1 MTPQELQELIAQ
13 QYGNV
18 LTAGQKL
25 TSQPKPIPTQT
36 VVQPSAAIGQA
47 TNLAANAATTG
58 PDYFGMGVG
67 ALQGANAA
75 IGNAMTTSAQTT
87 GAYDPQSY
95 QAFMNPFQQE
105 VIDRYTQEMQRQF
118 DITGQQRKAQAIG
131 AGAFGGG
138 REGVL
143 EAEAQRGF
151 QQQLGTG
158 IAGLL
163 SSGFQTAQQQ
173 AQQAFENQRR
183 AQQQAAGLQL
193 AGGELGTGIGQLFGT
208 FGVQAPTTQANLA
221 TQLSQL
227 GVTET
232 AAQQQA
238 AQQAFQNQMAQF
250 QQPYQQLSFQAGLL
264 GGAAPAFMS
273 PATPGMGN
281 PLLQG
286 ISALGGYAA
295 S

>member
-1 MTPQELQELIAQ
+1 MTPEELQKLIAQ

-25 TSQPKPIPTQT
+25 TSQPKPVPTQT

-58 PDYFGMGVG
+58 PDFFGMGVG
-67 ALQGANAA
+67 ALQGAQSA
-75 IGNAMTTSAQTT
+75 IGNAMATSAQTT

-118 DITGQQRKAQAIG
+118 DITGQRRKADAIS

-173 AQQAFENQRR
+173 AQQAFENQRK
-183 AQQQAAGLQL
+183 AQQAQAGLTL

-250 QQPYQQLSFQAGLL
+250 RQPYDQLTFQAGLL

-286 ISALGGYAA
+286 ISALGGYAR
-295 S
+295 

>member
-1 MTPQELQELIAQ
+1 MTPQELQDLIAQ

-18 LTAGQKL
+18 LTAGQAL
-25 TSQPKPIPTQT
+25 TSNAAAIPTQT
-36 VVQPSAAIGQA
+36 VVSPSSAIGQA

-75 IGNAMTTSAQTT
+75 ISNAMTTSAQTT

-95 QAFMNPFQQE
+95 QQFMNPYQQE
-105 VIDRYTQEMQRQF
+105 VIDKYSQEMQRNF
-118 DITGQQRKAQAIG
+118 DISRQGRAAQALG

-163 SSGFQTAQQQ
+163 SSGFQTAQQKH
-173 AQQAFENQRR
+173 NQH
-183 AQQQAAGLQL
+183 LK
-193 AGGELGTGIGQLFGT
+193 I
-208 FGVQAPTTQANLA
+208 NDKH
-221 TQLSQL
+221 
-227 GVTET
+227 
-232 AAQQQA
+232 
-238 AQQAFQNQMAQF
+238 NK
-250 QQPYQQLSFQAGLL
+250 
-264 GGAAPAFMS
+264 
-273 PATPGMGN
+273 
-281 PLLQG
+281 LLQVYNLQVVNWAQ
-286 ISALGGYAA
+286 ALVNYMEVLVYKLQQHKQI
-295 S
+295 

>member
-18 LTAGQKL
+18 LTAGQAL
-25 TSQPKPIPTQT
+25 TSNAAPVPQMTT
-36 VVQPSAAIGQA
+36 VAPSSAIGQA
-47 TNLAANAATTG
+47 TNLASNVATSG

-95 QAFMNPFQQE
+95 QAFMNPYQQE
-105 VIDRYTQEMQRQF
+105 VIDKYTQEMQRQF
-118 DITGQQRKAQAIG
+118 GISGQNRAAQAIG

-138 REGVL
+138 RQGVL

-163 SSGFQTAQQQ
+163 SSGFQNAQQQ
-173 AQQAFENQRR
+173 AQQAFENQRK
-183 AQQQAAGLQL
+183 AQQSAAGLQL
-193 AGGELGTGIGQLFGT
+193 AGGELGQGIGQLYGT
-208 FGVQAPTTQANLA
+208 FGVQSPMTSANLA
-221 TQLSQL
+221 TTLSQL

-232 AAQQQA
+232 QANQQA
-238 AQQAFQNQMAQF
+238 AQNAFNNQMLQF
-250 QQPYQQLSFQAGLL
+250 KQPYDQLTFQSNLL
-264 GGAAPAFMS
+264 GGAAPSFLSA
-273 PATPGMGN
+273 PTTQMGN
-281 PLLQG
+281 PLLAG
-286 ISALGGYAA
+286 IGALGGYAG
-295 S
+295 

>member
-1 MTPQELQELIAQ
+1 MTPQELQKLIAQ

-18 LTAGQKL
+18 LTAGQAL
-25 TSQPKPIPTQT
+25 TANAVPVPTAN
-36 VVQPSAAIGQA
+36 VVTPSAAIGQA

-58 PDYFGMGVG
+58 TDYFGAGVG
-67 ALQGANAA
+67 ALQGAANA
-75 IGNAMTTSAQTT
+75 IGNAMTTTAQTT

-95 QAFMNPFQQE
+95 QSFMDPYQRE

-151 QQQLGTG
+151 QEQLGTG

-163 SSGFQTAQQQ
+163 SSGYQSAQQQ
-173 AQQAFENQRR
+173 AQAAFENQRK
-183 AQQQAAGLQL
+183 AQQAAAGLQL
-193 AGGELGTGIGQLFGT
+193 AGGELGTGIGQLYGS
-208 FGVQAPTTQANLA
+208 FGVQAPMTQANLA
-221 TQLSQL
+221 TTLSQL

-238 AQQAFQNQMAQF
+238 AQQAYQNQLAQYM
-250 QQPYQQLSFQAGLL
+250 QPYQQLQFQAGLL
-264 GGAAPAFMS
+264 GGVAPSYLQS
-273 PATPGMGN
+273 PASEQGN
-281 PLLQG
+281 PLLAG
-286 ISALGGYAA
+286 IGALGGYL

>member
-1 MTPQELQELIAQ
+1 MTPQELQDLIAQ

-18 LTAGQKL
+18 LTAGQAL
-25 TSQPKPIPTQT
+25 TSNAAAIPTQT
-36 VVQPSAAIGQA
+36 VVSPSSAIGQA

-67 ALQGANAA
+67 ALQGAQSA
-75 IGNAMTTSAQTT
+75 IGNAMATSAQTT

-118 DITGQQRKAQAIG
+118 DITGQRRKADAIS

-163 SSGFQTAQQQ
+163 SSGFQNAQQQ
-173 AQQAFENQRR
+173 AQQAFENQRK
-183 AQQQAAGLQL
+183 AQQAQAGLTL

-250 QQPYQQLSFQAGLL
+250 RQPYDQLTFQAGLL

-286 ISALGGYAA
+286 ISALGGYAR
-295 S
+295 

>member
-1 MTPQELQELIAQ
+1 MSPEELQKLIAQ

-18 LTAGQKL
+18 LTAGQAL
-25 TSQPKPIPTQT
+25 TSKPKPIPTQE

-58 PDYFGMGVG
+58 PDFFGMGVG
-67 ALQGANAA
+67 ALQGAQSA
-75 IGNAMTTSAQTT
+75 IGNAMATSAQTT

-118 DITGQQRKAQAIG
+118 DITGQRRKADAIS

-173 AQQAFENQRR
+173 AQQAFENQRK
-183 AQQQAAGLQL
+183 AQQAQAGLTL

-221 TQLSQL
+221 AQLSQL

-250 QQPYQQLSFQAGLL
+250 RQPYDQLTFQAGLL

-286 ISALGGYAA
+286 ISALGGYAR
-295 S
+295 

>member
-1 MTPQELQELIAQ
+1 MTPQELQDLIAQ

-18 LTAGQKL
+18 LTAGQAL
-25 TSQPKPIPTQT
+25 TSNAAAIPTQT
-36 VVQPSAAIGQA
+36 VVSPSAAIGQA

-75 IGNAMTTSAQTT
+75 ISNAMTTSAQTT

-95 QAFMNPFQQE
+95 QQFMNPYQQE
-105 VIDRYTQEMQRQF
+105 VIDKYSQEMQRNF
-118 DITGQQRKAQAIG
+118 DISRQGRAAQALG

-163 SSGFQTAQQQ
+163 SSGYQNAQQQ
-173 AQQAFENQRR
+173 AQQAFQNQQA
-183 AQQQAAGLQL
+183 AQQAAAGLQL
-193 AGGELGTGIGQLFGT
+193 AGGELFGT
-208 FGVQAPTTQANLA
+208 FGVQAPQSQANLA
-221 TQLSQL
+221 TTLSQL

-232 AAQQQA
+232 QAQQQA
-238 AQQAFQNQMAQF
+238 ANQTFQNQMAQYT
-250 QQPYQQLSFQAGLL
+250 QPYQQLSFQSGLL
-264 GGAAPAFMS
+264 GGVS
-273 PATPGMGN
+273 PAYLQNPATTAGN
-281 PLLQG
+281 PLLAG
-286 ISALGGYAA
+286 IGALGGYAG
-295 S
+295 

>member
-1 MTPQELQELIAQ
+1 MTQEELQKILAQ
-13 QYGNV
+13 SYGNII
-18 LTAGQKL
+18 TAGEAL
-25 TSQPKPIPTQT
+25 TSAPKPVPVAN
-36 VVQPSAAIGQA
+36 VVTPSAAIGQA
-47 TNLAANAATTG
+47 TNLAANVATSG
-58 PDYFGMGVG
+58 PNYFASGVG

-75 IGNAMTTSAQTT
+75 IANAMTTAAQTT

-95 QAFMNPFQQE
+95 KAFMDPYQQE

-118 DITGQQRKAQAIG
+118 GITGQQRKAQAIG

-163 SSGFQTAQQQ
+163 SSGYQTAQQQ
-173 AQQAFENQRR
+173 AQQAFQNQQA
-183 AQQQAAGLQL
+183 AQQSLAGLQL
-193 AGGELGTGIGQLFGT
+193 AGGELGTDIGQLFGT
-208 FGVQAPTTQANLA
+208 FGVQAPMTQANLA
-221 TQLSQL
+221 STLSQL

-238 AQQAFQNQMAQF
+238 AQQAYQNQLAQYM
-250 QQPYQQLSFQAGLL
+250 QPYQQLGFQADLL
-264 GGAAPAFMS
+264 GGVS
-273 PATPGMGN
+273 PAYLAGPSTTAGN
-281 PLLQG
+281 PLLAG
-286 ISALGGYAA
+286 IGALGGFAG
-295 S
+295 

>member
-1 MTPQELQELIAQ
+1 M
-13 QYGNV
+13 
-18 LTAGQKL
+18 LTAGQKP
-25 TSQPKPIPTQT
+25 TSQPKPVPTQT

-67 ALQGANAA
+67 ALQGAQSA
-75 IGNAMTTSAQTT
+75 IGNAATMSGQTT
-87 GAYDPQSY
+87 EVYDPQSY
-95 QAFMNPFQQE
+95 QAFMNPFHTE

-118 DITGQQRKAQAIG
+118 DITGQRRKADAIS

-183 AQQQAAGLQL
+183 AQQQAADY
-193 AGGELGTGIGQLFGT
+193 
-208 FGVQAPTTQANLA
+208 NLR
-221 TQLSQL
+221 
-227 GVTET
+227 VV
-232 AAQQQA
+232 
-238 AQQAFQNQMAQF
+238 N
-250 QQPYQQLSFQAGLL
+250 
-264 GGAAPAFMS
+264 
-273 PATPGMGN
+273 
-281 PLLQG
+281 
-286 ISALGGYAA
+286 
-295 S
+295 

>member
-1 MTPQELQELIAQ
+1 MTPQELQDLIAQ

-18 LTAGQKL
+18 IKAGEALTANAV
-25 TSQPKPIPTQT
+25 PIPTAN
-36 VVQPSAAIGQA
+36 VVTPSTAIGQA
-47 TNLAANAATTG
+47 TNLAANVATTG

-75 IGNAMTTSAQTT
+75 IGNAMTTSAMTT

-95 QAFMNPFQQE
+95 KAFMDPYQQE

-118 DITGQQRKAQAIG
+118 DITGQQRKAQALG

-163 SSGFQTAQQQ
+163 SSGFQSAQQQ
-173 AQQAFENQRR
+173 AQAAFENQRR

-193 AGGELGTGIGQLFGT
+193 AGGELGTGIGQLYGT
-208 FGVQAPTTQANLA
+208 FGVQAPMTQANLA
-221 TQLSQL
+221 TTLSQL

-238 AQQAFQNQMAQF
+238 AQQAYQNAMAQY

-264 GGAAPAFMS
+264 GGAAPSFMQAPTTS
-273 PATPGMGN
+273 MGN
-281 PLLQG
+281 PLLAG
-286 ISALGGYAA
+286 IGALGGYAG
-295 S
+295 

>member
-1 MTPQELQELIAQ
+1 MTPEELQKLIAQ

-18 LTAGQKL
+18 LTAGQQL
-25 TSQPKPIPTQT
+25 TSQAKPIPTQT
-36 VVQPSAAIGQA
+36 VVQHSASIGQA
-47 TNLAANAATTG
+47 TNLASTAATSG

-67 ALQGANAA
+67 ALQGAQSA
-75 IGNAMTTSAQTT
+75 IGNAATTSAQTT

-95 QAFMNPFQQE
+95 KGFMDPYQKE
-105 VIDRYTQEMQRQF
+105 VIDRYTEEMQRQF
-118 DITGQQRKAQAIG
+118 GISRQGRASQALG

-151 QQQLGTG
+151 QQQ
-158 IAGLL
+158 
-163 SSGFQTAQQQ
+163 
-173 AQQAFENQRR
+173 
-183 AQQQAAGLQL
+183 
-193 AGGELGTGIGQLFGT
+193 LGTGIGQLFGT

-238 AQQAFQNQMAQF
+238 AQQAYQNQMAQY
-250 QQPYQQLSFQAGLL
+250 QQPYQQLSYQAGLL

-273 PATPGMGN
+273 PTTPGMGN

>member
-1 MTPQELQELIAQ
+1 MSPEELQKLIAQ

-18 LTAGQKL
+18 LTAGQAL
-25 TSQPKPIPTQT
+25 TSKPKPIPTQK

-58 PDYFGMGVG
+58 PDFFGMGVG
-67 ALQGANAA
+67 ALQGAQSA
-75 IGNAMTTSAQTT
+75 IGNAMATSAQTT

-118 DITGQQRKAQAIG
+118 DITGQRRKADAIS

-173 AQQAFENQRR
+173 AQQAFENQRK
-183 AQQQAAGLQL
+183 AQQAQAGLTL

-221 TQLSQL
+221 AQLSQL

-250 QQPYQQLSFQAGLL
+250 RQPYDQLTFQAGLL

-286 ISALGGYAA
+286 ISALGGYAR
-295 S
+295 

>member
-1 MTPQELQELIAQ
+1 MTQEELQKLIAQ

-18 LTAGQKL
+18 LTAGQAL
-25 TSQPKPIPTQT
+25 TANAAPVPTAN
-36 VVQPSAAIGQA
+36 VVTPSSAIGQA
-47 TNLAANAATTG
+47 TNLAANVATSG
-58 PDYFGMGVG
+58 PNYFASGVG

-75 IGNAMTTSAQTT
+75 ISNAMTTAAQTT

-95 QAFMNPFQQE
+95 KAFMDPYQQE

-118 DITGQQRKAQAIG
+118 DISGQGRAAKAIG

-163 SSGFQTAQQQ
+163 SSGFQSAQQQ
-173 AQQAFENQRR
+173 AQQAFENQRA
-183 AQQQAAGLQL
+183 AQQSLAGLQL
-193 AGGELGTGIGQLFGT
+193 AGGELGTDIGQLFGT
-208 FGVQAPTTQANLA
+208 FGVQAPMTQANLA
-221 TQLSQL
+221 TTLSQL

-238 AQQAFQNQMAQF
+238 AQQAYQNQLAQYM
-250 QQPYQQLSFQAGLL
+250 QPYQQLQFQAGLL
-264 GGAAPAFMS
+264 GGAAPSFMAGPTS
-273 PATPGMGN
+273 TAGN
-281 PLLQG
+281 PLLAG
-286 ISALGGYAA
+286 IGALGGYAG
-295 S
+295 

>member
-58 PDYFGMGVG
+58 PDFFGMGVG
-67 ALQGANAA
+67 ALQGAQSA
-75 IGNAMTTSAQTT
+75 IGNAMATSAQTT

-118 DITGQQRKAQAIG
+118 DITGQRRKADAIS

-173 AQQAFENQRR
+173 AQQAFENQRK
-183 AQQQAAGLQL
+183 AQQAQAGLTL

-221 TQLSQL
+221 AQLSQL

-238 AQQAFQNQMAQF
+238 FQNQMAQF
-250 QQPYQQLSFQAGLL
+250 RQPYDQLTFQAGLL

-286 ISALGGYAA
+286 ISALGGYAR
-295 S
+295 

>member
-1 MTPQELQELIAQ
+1 MDP
-13 QYGNV
+13 Y
-18 LTAGQKL
+18 QK
-25 TSQPKPIPTQT
+25 
-36 VVQPSAAIGQA
+36 
-47 TNLAANAATTG
+47 
-58 PDYFGMGVG
+58 
-67 ALQGANAA
+67 
-75 IGNAMTTSAQTT
+75 
-87 GAYDPQSY
+87 
-95 QAFMNPFQQE
+95 E

-118 DITGQQRKAQAIG
+118 DITGQRRKADAIS

-238 AQQAFQNQMAQF
+238 AQQAFQNQMAQY
-250 QQPYQQLSFQAGLL
+250 QQPYQQLSYQAGLL

-273 PATPGMGN
+273 PGTPGMGN

>member
-1 MTPQELQELIAQ
+1 MTQEELQKLLAQ

-18 LTAGQKL
+18 IKAGEAL
-25 TSQPKPIPTQT
+25 TSAPKPIPVAN
-36 VVQPSAAIGQA
+36 VVTPSAAIGQA
-47 TNLAANAATTG
+47 TNLAANVATSG
-58 PDYFGMGVG
+58 PNYFASGVG

-75 IGNAMTTSAQTT
+75 IGNAMTTAAQTT

-95 QAFMNPFQQE
+95 KAFMDPYQQE
-105 VIDRYTQEMQRQF
+105 VLDRYTQEMQRQF
-118 DITGQQRKAQAIG
+118 NIAGQGRAAKAIG

-163 SSGFQTAQQQ
+163 SSGYQSAQQQ
-173 AQQAFENQRR
+173 AQQAFENQRA
-183 AQQQAAGLQL
+183 AQQSLAGLQL
-193 AGGELGTGIGQLFGT
+193 AGGELGTDIGQLYGT
-208 FGVQAPTTQANLA
+208 FGVQAPMTQANLA
-221 TQLSQL
+221 STLSQL

-238 AQQAFQNQMAQF
+238 AQQAYQNQLAQYM
-250 QQPYQQLSFQAGLL
+250 QPYQQLGFQADLL
-264 GGAAPAFMS
+264 GGVSPAYLQS
-273 PATPGMGN
+273 PATTAGN
-281 PLLQG
+281 PLLAG
-286 ISALGGYAA
+286 IGALGGFLG
-295 S
+295 

>member
-1 MTPQELQELIAQ
+1 MTPQELQDLIAQ

-18 LTAGQKL
+18 LTAGQAL
-25 TSQPKPIPTQT
+25 TSNAAAIPTQT
-36 VVQPSAAIGQA
+36 VISPSSAIGQA
-47 TNLAANAATTG
+47 TNLAANAATSG
-58 PDYFGMGVG
+58 PDYFKMGVG
-67 ALQGANAA
+67 ALEGAQSA
-75 IGNAMTTSAQTT
+75 IGNAMATSAQTT

-95 QAFMNPFQQE
+95 QQFMNPYQQE
-105 VIDRYTQEMQRQF
+105 VIDKYSQEMQRNF
-118 DITGQQRKAQAIG
+118 DISRQGRAAQALG

-163 SSGFQTAQQQ
+163 SSGYQGAQQQ
-173 AQQAFENQRR
+173 AQQTFQNQQA
-183 AQQQAAGLQL
+183 AQQAAAGLQL
-193 AGGELGTGIGQLFGT
+193 AGGELGTGIGQLYGG

-227 GVTET
+227 GVTQT
-232 AAQQQA
+232 AADQQA
-238 AQQAFQNQMAQF
+238 AQTAYQNAMSQF

-264 GGAAPAFMS
+264 GGAAPSFMQAS
-273 PATPGMGN
+273 APGMGN

-286 ISALGGYAA
+286 ISALGGYAG
-295 S
+295 

>member
-18 LTAGQKL
+18 LTAGQAL
-25 TSQPKPIPTQT
+25 TANAVPVPTAN
-36 VVQPSAAIGQA
+36 VVTPSAAIGQA

-58 PDYFGMGVG
+58 TDYFGAGVG
-67 ALQGANAA
+67 ALQGAANA
-75 IGNAMTTSAQTT
+75 IGNAMTTTAQTT

-95 QAFMNPFQQE
+95 QSFMDPYQKE

-151 QQQLGTG
+151 QEQLGTG

-163 SSGFQTAQQQ
+163 SSGYQSAQQQ
-173 AQQAFENQRR
+173 AQAAFENQRK
-183 AQQQAAGLQL
+183 AQQAAAGLQL
-193 AGGELGTGIGQLFGT
+193 AGGELGTGIGQLYGS
-208 FGVQAPTTQANLA
+208 FGVQAPMTQANLA
-221 TQLSQL
+221 TTLSQL

-238 AQQAFQNQMAQF
+238 AQQAYQNQLAQYM
-250 QQPYQQLSFQAGLL
+250 QPYQQLQFQAGLL
-264 GGAAPAFMS
+264 GGVAPSYFQS
-273 PATPGMGN
+273 PASEQGN
-281 PLLQG
+281 PLLAG
-286 ISALGGYAA
+286 IGALGGYL

>member
-1 MTPQELQELIAQ
+1 MTPQELQDLIAQ
-13 QYGNV
+13 KYGNV
-18 LTAGQKL
+18 LTAGEAL
-25 TSQPKPIPTQT
+25 TSQPKPIPTAT
-36 VVQPSAAIGQA
+36 VVQPSAAIGTA
-47 TNLAANAATTG
+47 TNLATTAATTG
-58 PDYFGMGVG
+58 PNYFGMGVG
-67 ALQGANAA
+67 ALEDAQKA
-75 IGNAMTTSAQTT
+75 IGNAMATSAQTT

-95 QAFMNPFQQE
+95 KAFMDPFQKE

-118 DITGQQRKAQAIG
+118 DITGQRRKADAIS

-183 AQQQAAGLQL
+183 ARQAQAGLTL

-208 FGVQAPTTQANLA
+208 FGVQAPTTLANVA
-221 TQLSQL
+221 TQLGQL

-232 AAQQQA
+232 AANREAA
-238 AQQAFQNQMAQF
+238 AQDYQNRMAMF
-250 QQPYQQLSFQAGLL
+250 RQPYDQLTFMSGLL
-264 GGAAPAFMS
+264 GGAAPAFM
-273 PATPGMGN
+273 APGQPSMGN

-295 S
+295 

>member
-118 DITGQQRKAQAIG
+118 DITGQRRKADAIS
-131 AGAFGGG
+131 AGAFGGD

-173 AQQAFENQRR
+173 AQNAFENQRR

-250 QQPYQQLSFQAGLL
+250 RQPYDQLTFQAGLL
-264 GGAAPAFMS
+264 GGAAPSFMS
-273 PATPGMGN
+273 PSTPGMGN

-286 ISALGGYAA
+286 INALAGYAR
-295 S
+295 

>member
-1 MTPQELQELIAQ
+1 MTPKELQDLIAQ

-18 LTAGQKL
+18 LTAGQTL
-25 TSQPKPIPTQT
+25 TSKPKPVPTQE

-67 ALQGANAA
+67 ALQGAQSA
-75 IGNAMTTSAQTT
+75 IGNAAATTSQL
-87 GAYDPQSY
+87 GQAYDPQSY

-118 DITGQQRKAQAIG
+118 DITGQRRKADAIS

-173 AQQAFENQRR
+173 AQQAFQNQQ
-183 AQQQAAGLQL
+183 ANQQAAAGLQL

-286 ISALGGYAA
+286 ISALGGFAR
-295 S
+295 